1 LAAAKSLRKSLPG
14 ILRFPLL
21 ETRRPNPPI
30 RSGLHY
36 RYARIGFPHGTVYF
50 KIIGFGEPT
59 TYRICQ
65 FRSPGDG
72 EEMERRLAAI
82 VCADVAGYSR
92 MMGADEEGTH
102 AAFKAHRSATYPIIL
117 NHGGRV
123 VKNTGDGFLLEFP
136 SIVGAI
142 ESSIAMQAL
151 MAERNNHLPGDRVM
165 QFRLGVH
172 MGDVIADEDEVF
184 GDGVN
189 IAVRLEAVA
198 APGGVAVSAKAYH
211 EASKHL
217 SVTLVDAGSHRFK
230 NIEDTIN
237 VWTWAPSGSDA
248 RGREPK
254 STSSLPAQY
263 RTAIVGVLP
272 FANLSDSSDEYFS
285 DGLTEDLIHA
295 LSLQSFYR
303 VLSRNSTFSF
313 KDKNLS
319 ARLIAREI
327 DATYLI
333 QGSVRRA
340 GTKIRVTAE
349 LVAPENGEQLWT
361 GRYDRDIGD
370 LFAMQDE
377 ITTSLSAA
385 LAPEI
390 YRAEASAPSRSSSTD
405 LTAWDRFL
413 RGLSHYY
420 RHTKAD
426 FEASIDL
433 FREAIA
439 LDPALAI
446 ARAYLATIMVQGVQY
461 GWIKSTSQLWTEA
474 MNLAESSVRLDP
486 HSSFAFSILSYMHA
500 MEGHYEAA
508 MEAAK
513 RAVKLNPYDM
523 GARGV
528 LGISHLV
535 IGEHRQAIEL
545 FSAAVQRGNSD
556 PRYKW
561 AALNAFSHYLVGQY
575 DASLSWAREAL
586 YLNPNHLQVLAVRA
600 AALAQ
605 LGRTEEAAKAA
616 EVLLTNFPGL
626 TVERHLR
633 NFRWK
638 TPADIAHFRD
648 GLLKAGVPFSKLT
661 LVDSTSKRTA

>member
-1 LAAAKSLRKSLPG
+1 
-14 ILRFPLL
+14 
-21 ETRRPNPPI
+21 
-30 RSGLHY
+30 
-36 RYARIGFPHGTVYF
+36 
-50 KIIGFGEPT
+50 
-59 TYRICQ
+59 
-65 FRSPGDG
+65 
-72 EEMERRLAAI
+72 MERRLAAI

-92 MMGADEEGTH
+92 MMGADEAGTH
-102 AAFKAHRSATYPIIL
+102 AAFKAHRSAIYPIIL
-117 NHGGRV
+117 NHGGRI

-136 SIVGAI
+136 SVVSAI
-142 ESSIAMQAL
+142 ESAIAIQTL
-151 MAERNNHLPGDRVM
+151 MAERNSQLPADRLM

-172 MGDVIADEDEVF
+172 MGDVMADEDEVF

-217 SVTLVDAGSHRFK
+217 SVILVDSGSHRFK
-230 NIEDTIN
+230 NIEQPIS
-237 VWTWAPSGSDA
+237 VWTWETGGSETRCRNTRD
-248 RGREPK
+248 
-254 STSSLPAQY
+254 TSNLPAQY

-272 FANLSDSSDEYFS
+272 FVNLSDTADEYFS

-313 KDKNLS
+313 KGKNLS
-319 ARLIAREI
+319 TRLIAREI

-349 LVAPENGEQLWT
+349 LISPENGEQLWA
-361 GRYDRDIGD
+361 GRYDSDIGD

-377 ITTSLSAA
+377 LTTNLSAA
-385 LAPEI
+385 IAPEI
-390 YRAEASAPSRSSSTD
+390 YRAEASAPARSSAD

-413 RGLSHYY
+413 KGLSHYY

-439 LDPALAI
+439 LDPALSI
-446 ARAYLATIMVQGVQY
+446 ARAYLATILLQGVHF
-461 GWIKSTSQLWTEA
+461 GWIRSTRELWTEA
-474 MNLAESSVRLDP
+474 MSLAESSVRLDP
-486 HSSFAFSILSYMHA
+486 RSSFAFSILSYVHA
-500 MEGHYEAA
+500 MEGHYE
-508 MEAAK
+508 EALDAGK
-513 RAVKLNPYDM
+513 RAVELNPYDM

-528 LGISHLV
+528 LGFCHLV

-545 FSAAVQRGNSD
+545 FSTAVQRGNSD
-556 PRYKW
+556 PRYQW
-561 AALNAFSHYLVGQY
+561 GVLNAFSHYLLRQY
-575 DASLSWAREAL
+575 DASISWAREAL
-586 YLNPNHLQVLAVRA
+586 YLNPNHLQVLALRA

-605 LGRTEEAAKAA
+605 LGRSEEAAMATEA
-616 EVLLTNFPGL
+616 LLNSFPTL
-626 TVERHLR
+626 TVERHLK

-638 TPADIAHFRD
+638 TPADIAHYRE
-648 GLLKAGVPFSKLT
+648 GLLKAGVPLSKLT
-661 LVDSTSKRTA
+661 LVGPASKRTA

>member
-1 LAAAKSLRKSLPG
+1 
-14 ILRFPLL
+14 
-21 ETRRPNPPI
+21 
-30 RSGLHY
+30 
-36 RYARIGFPHGTVYF
+36 
-50 KIIGFGEPT
+50 
-59 TYRICQ
+59 
-65 FRSPGDG
+65 
-72 EEMERRLAAI
+72 MERRLAAI

-92 MMGADEEGTH
+92 MMGADEAGTH
-102 AAFKAHRSATYPIIL
+102 AAFKAHRSAIYPIIL
-117 NHGGRV
+117 NHGGRL
-123 VKNTGDGFLLEFP
+123 VKNTGDGFLVEFP
-136 SIVGAI
+136 SIVEAI
-142 ESSIAMQAL
+142 ESAIAMQAL
-151 MAERNNHLPGDRVM
+151 MAERNDHLPADRVM
-165 QFRLGVH
+165 QFRMGVH

-189 IAVRLEAVA
+189 VAVRLEAIAV
-198 APGGVAVSAKAYH
+198 PGGVAVSAKAYH

-217 SVTLVDAGSHRFK
+217 SATLVDAGSHRLK
-230 NIEDTIN
+230 NIEEPVQ
-237 VWTWAPSGSDA
+237 VWTWEPGGSDTNCGES
-248 RGREPK
+248 R
-254 STSSLPAQY
+254 STSNLPAQY

-272 FANLSDSSDEYFS
+272 FSNLSDSADEYFS

-313 KDKNLS
+313 KGKSIS

-349 LVAPENGEQLWT
+349 LIAPENGEQLWA

-390 YRAEASAPSRSSSTD
+390 YRAEASAPGRSSSAD

-413 RGLSHYY
+413 KGLSHYY
-420 RHTKAD
+420 KHTKAD

-433 FREAIA
+433 CREAIA

-446 ARAYLATIMVQGVQY
+446 ARAYLATMMVQGVQY

-474 MNLAESSVRLDP
+474 MTLAETSVRLDP
-486 HSSFAFSILSYMHA
+486 RSSFAFSILSYMHA
-500 MEGHYEAA
+500 MQGNYEAA

-528 LGISHLV
+528 LGIAHLV

-545 FSAAVQRGNSD
+545 FSTAVQRGNSD

-605 LGRTEEAAKAA
+605 LGRAEEAAKAA
-616 EVLLTNFPGL
+616 EVLLGNFPSL

-638 TPADIAHFRD
+638 NPADVAHYRD

-661 LVDSTSKRTA
+661 LVESASMRTA

>member
-1 LAAAKSLRKSLPG
+1 
-14 ILRFPLL
+14 
-21 ETRRPNPPI
+21 
-30 RSGLHY
+30 
-36 RYARIGFPHGTVYF
+36 
-50 KIIGFGEPT
+50 
-59 TYRICQ
+59 
-65 FRSPGDG
+65 
-72 EEMERRLAAI
+72 
-82 VCADVAGYSR
+82 
-92 MMGADEEGTH
+92 MMGADEAGTH
-102 AAFKAHRSATYPIIL
+102 AAFKAHRSAVYPVIL
-117 NHGGRV
+117 NHGGRI

-142 ESSIAMQAL
+142 ESAIAMQTL
-151 MAERNNHLPGDRVM
+151 MAERNGHLPADRVM

-172 MGDVIADEDEVF
+172 MGDVMADEDEVF
-184 GDGVN
+184 GDDVN
-189 IAVRLEAVA
+189 IAVRLETIAV
-198 APGGVAVSAKAYH
+198 PGGVAVSGKAYG

-217 SVTLVDAGSHRFK
+217 SATFVDSGNHRLK
-230 NIEDTIN
+230 NIAEPIN
-237 VWTWAPSGSDA
+237 VWTWKPSGSDA
-248 RGREPK
+248 GREPRD
-254 STSSLPAQY
+254 TSNLPAQY

-272 FANLSDSSDEYFS
+272 FANRSDSADEYFS

-313 KDKNLS
+313 KGKNLS

-349 LVAPENGEQLWT
+349 LIAPESGEQLWT
-361 GRYDRDIGD
+361 GRYDRDMGD

-390 YRAEASAPSRSSSTD
+390 YRAEASAPARLLSTD

-420 RHTKAD
+420 QQTKAD
-426 FEASIDL
+426 FEASIGL

-439 LDPALAI
+439 LDPALSI
-446 ARAYLATIMVQGVQY
+446 ARAYLATILVQGVQY
-461 GWIKSTSQLWTEA
+461 GWIRSTRELWTEA

-486 HSSFAFSILSYMHA
+486 RSSFAFSILSYVHA
-500 MEGHYEAA
+500 MEGNYEAA
-508 MEAAK
+508 MEAAQK
-513 RAVKLNPYDM
+513 AVKLNPYDM

-528 LGISHLV
+528 LGICHLV
-535 IGEHRQAIEL
+535 VGEHRQAIEL
-545 FSAAVQRGNSD
+545 FSTAMQRGNSD

-561 AALNAFSHYLVGQY
+561 AALNTFSHYLLGQY

-586 YLNPNHLQVLAVRA
+586 YMNPNHLQVLAIRS

-605 LGRTEEAAKAA
+605 SGQTEEAAKAG
-616 EVLLTNFPGL
+616 EVLLSSFPGF

-638 TPADIAHFRD
+638 TPADIAHYRA
-648 GLLKAGVPFSKLT
+648 GLLKAGLPSTKLT
-661 LVDSTSKRTA
+661 LVESGSRRTANS

>member
-1 LAAAKSLRKSLPG
+1 
-14 ILRFPLL
+14 
-21 ETRRPNPPI
+21 
-30 RSGLHY
+30 
-36 RYARIGFPHGTVYF
+36 
-50 KIIGFGEPT
+50 
-59 TYRICQ
+59 
-65 FRSPGDG
+65 
-72 EEMERRLAAI
+72 MERRLAAI

-92 MMGADEEGTH
+92 MMGADEAGTH
-102 AAFKAHRSATYPIIL
+102 ATFKAHRSAIYPIIL
-117 NHGGRV
+117 NHGGRL
-123 VKNTGDGFLLEFP
+123 VKNTGDGFLVEFP
-136 SIVGAI
+136 SIVEAI
-142 ESSIAMQAL
+142 ESAVAMQAL
-151 MAERNNHLPGDRVM
+151 MAERNDHLPADRVM
-165 QFRLGVH
+165 QFRMGVH

-189 IAVRLEAVA
+189 VAVRLEAIAV
-198 APGGVAVSAKAYH
+198 PGGVAVSAKAYH

-217 SVTLVDAGSHRFK
+217 SATLVDAGSHRLK
-230 NIEDTIN
+230 NIEEPVH
-237 VWTWAPSGSDA
+237 VWTWDPGGSDTS
-248 RGREPK
+248 GREPK
-254 STSSLPAQY
+254 NTSNLPAQY

-272 FANLSDSSDEYFS
+272 FANLSDSADEYFS

-313 KDKNLS
+313 KGKSLS

-349 LVAPENGEQLWT
+349 LIAPENGEQLWA

-390 YRAEASAPSRSSSTD
+390 YRAEASAPARSSSTD

-420 RHTKAD
+420 KHTKAD

-433 FREAIA
+433 CREAIA
-439 LDPALAI
+439 LDPALSI

-474 MNLAESSVRLDP
+474 MSLAESSVRLDP
-486 HSSFAFSILSYMHA
+486 RSSFAFAILSYVHA
-500 MEGHYEAA
+500 MDGNYEAA

-513 RAVKLNPYDM
+513 RAVKLNPDDM

-528 LGISHLV
+528 LGIAHLV

-545 FSAAVQRGNSD
+545 FSTAVQRGNSD

-605 LGRTEEAAKAA
+605 LGRAEEAAKAA
-616 EVLLTNFPGL
+616 QVLLGNFPGL

-638 TPADIAHFRD
+638 TPEDIAHYRD
-648 GLLKAGVPFSKLT
+648 GLLKAGVPFTKLT
-661 LVDSTSKRTA
+661 LVESASMRTA

>member
-1 LAAAKSLRKSLPG
+1 
-14 ILRFPLL
+14 
-21 ETRRPNPPI
+21 
-30 RSGLHY
+30 
-36 RYARIGFPHGTVYF
+36 
-50 KIIGFGEPT
+50 
-59 TYRICQ
+59 
-65 FRSPGDG
+65 
-72 EEMERRLAAI
+72 MERRLAAI

-92 MMGADEEGTH
+92 MMGADEAGTH
-102 AAFKAHRSATYPIIL
+102 AAFKAHRSAIYPIIL

-142 ESSIAMQAL
+142 ESAIAMQAL
-151 MAERNNHLPGDRVM
+151 MAERNNHLPADRVM

-198 APGGVAVSAKAYH
+198 LPGGVAVSEKAYS
-211 EASKHL
+211 EARKHL
-217 SVTLVDAGSHRFK
+217 SATLVHAGSHRLK
-230 NIEDTIN
+230 NIDEPVN
-237 VWTWAPSGSDA
+237 VWTWEPGGSDA
-248 RGREPK
+248 RGQEPRNP
-254 STSSLPAQY
+254 SNLPAQY

-272 FANLSDSSDEYFS
+272 FANLSDSADEYFS

-295 LSLQSFYR
+295 LSLQSLYR

-313 KDKNLS
+313 RDKNLS

-333 QGSVRRA
+333 QGSVRRS
-340 GTKIRVTAE
+340 GSKIRVTAE
-349 LVAPENGEQLWT
+349 LIAPENGEQLWT
-361 GRYDRDIGD
+361 GRYDRDMGD

-385 LAPEI
+385 IAPQI
-390 YRAEASAPSRSSSTD
+390 YRAEASAPARSSSTE

-420 RHTKAD
+420 QQTKAD
-426 FEASIDL
+426 FETSIAL

-446 ARAYLATIMVQGVQY
+446 ARAYLGTILVQGVQY
-461 GWIKSTSQLWTEA
+461 GWIRSTSKLWAEA
-474 MNLAESSVRLDP
+474 MSLAESSVRLDP
-486 HSSFAFSILSYMHA
+486 RSSFAFSILSYVHA
-500 MEGHYEAA
+500 MEGNYDAA
-508 MEAAK
+508 LDAGK
-513 RAVKLNPYDM
+513 RAVELNPYDM
-523 GARGV
+523 GARGI
-528 LGISHLV
+528 LGICHLV

-545 FSAAVQRGNSD
+545 LSTAAQHGNGD

-561 AALNAFSHYLVGQY
+561 ASLNAFSHYLLRQY

-605 LGRTEEAAKAA
+605 LARTEEAAKAA
-616 EVLLTNFPGL
+616 EVLLSSYPGL

-638 TPADIAHFRD
+638 MQADIAHYRD
-648 GLLKAGVPFSKLT
+648 GLLKAGVPSTRLT
-661 LVDSTSKRTA
+661 LVESVAKRTA

>member
-1 LAAAKSLRKSLPG
+1 
-14 ILRFPLL
+14 
-21 ETRRPNPPI
+21 
-30 RSGLHY
+30 
-36 RYARIGFPHGTVYF
+36 
-50 KIIGFGEPT
+50 
-59 TYRICQ
+59 
-65 FRSPGDG
+65 
-72 EEMERRLAAI
+72 MERRLAAI

-92 MMGADEEGTH
+92 MMGADEAGTH
-102 AAFKAHRSATYPIIL
+102 ATFKAHRSAIYPIIL
-117 NHGGRV
+117 NHGGRL
-123 VKNTGDGFLLEFP
+123 VKNTGDGFLVEFS
-136 SIVGAI
+136 SIVEAI
-142 ESSIAMQAL
+142 ESAIAMQAL
-151 MAERNNHLPGDRVM
+151 MAERNDHLPADRVM
-165 QFRLGVH
+165 QFRMGVH

-189 IAVRLEAVA
+189 VAVRLEAIA
-198 APGGVAVSAKAYH
+198 APGGVAVSAKACQ

-217 SVTLVDAGSHRFK
+217 SATLVDAGSHRLK
-230 NIEDTIN
+230 NIEEPVH
-237 VWTWAPSGSDA
+237 VWTWEPGGSDTSA
-248 RGREPK
+248 REPK
-254 STSSLPAQY
+254 NTSNLPAQY

-272 FANLSDSSDEYFS
+272 FANLSDSADEYFS

-313 KDKNLS
+313 KGKSLS

-349 LVAPENGEQLWT
+349 LIAPENGEQLWT

-390 YRAEASAPSRSSSTD
+390 YRAEASAPARSSSTD

-413 RGLSHYY
+413 RALSHYY
-420 RHTKAD
+420 KHTKAD

-433 FREAIA
+433 CREAIA
-439 LDPALAI
+439 LDPALSI

-461 GWIKSTSQLWTEA
+461 GWIKSTSELWAEA
-474 MNLAESSVRLDP
+474 MTLAESSVRLDP
-486 HSSFAFSILSYMHA
+486 RSSFAFSILSYRHA
-500 MEGHYEAA
+500 MDGNYEAA

-528 LGISHLV
+528 LGIAHLV

-545 FSAAVQRGNSD
+545 FSTAVQRGNSD

-605 LGRTEEAAKAA
+605 LGRVEEAAKAA
-616 EVLLTNFPGL
+616 EVLLSNFPGL

-638 TPADIAHFRD
+638 NPADVSHYRD

-661 LVDSTSKRTA
+661 LVESASMRTA